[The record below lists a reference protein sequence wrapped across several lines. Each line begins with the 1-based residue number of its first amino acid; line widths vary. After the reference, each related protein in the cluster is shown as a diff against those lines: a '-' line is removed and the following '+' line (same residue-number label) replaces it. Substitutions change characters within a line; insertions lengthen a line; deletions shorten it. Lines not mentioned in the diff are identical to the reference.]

1 MQKEKNIMTKI
12 VKEKLSIKS
21 KEIIP
26 IFFASDDNYI
36 PCLSVAI
43 RSMINNASKDY
54 NYEIYILNNGV
65 SKDKADIILRMQNE
79 NFEIKFIDVSEKIK
93 PIIADLGLRDY
104 YTVAIYFR
112 IFIASMF
119 KNYKKAL
126 YLDCDIV
133 VLGDISELYHTDLGD
148 NIMGAIPDQIIASRK
163 VYRDYSEKA
172 LGLDYRKYFTSGIL
186 VINLDAFRMHEI
198 EKKFVHILKEYN
210 FSTIAPDQDY
220 LNFLCKG
227 KTKLLDISWN
237 KHCLRDGY
245 NKRPNIVHYA
255 FFKKPW
261 TDYFIKFERFF
272 WQYAKKVEFYDY
284 LVNFRKEFK
293 LSKRIS
299 NEVAI
304 QKLERKAREIY
315 KSDYN
320 FHKILEKPFI
330 QKENVLQCAEEDENL
345 FDIDGVCV
353 NEQSKLVTR

>member
-1 MQKEKNIMTKI
+1 MTKKI
-12 VKEKLSIKS
+12 LEKISNKS

-26 IFFASDDNYI
+26 IFFASDDNYL
-36 PCLSVAI
+36 PCLSVAL

-54 NYEIYILNNGV
+54 NYKIYILNNGV

-79 NFEIKFIDVSEKIK
+79 NFEIMFVDVSEKIK
-93 PIIADLGLRDY
+93 PLIADLGLRDY

-112 IFIASMF
+112 LFIASMF
-119 KNYKKAL
+119 KNLKKAL

-133 VLGDISELYHTDLGD
+133 VLGDISKLYFTELGD
-148 NIMGAIPDQIIASRK
+148 NILGASPDQIIASRK

-172 LGLDYRKYFTSGIL
+172 LGLDYKKYFTSGIL
-186 VINLDAFRMHEI
+186 VMNLDAYREHEI
-198 EKKFVHILKEYN
+198 EKNFVSLLKKYN
-210 FSTIAPDQDY
+210 FNTIAPDQDY

-227 KTKLLDISWN
+227 KTKYIDISWN

-245 NKRPNIVHYA
+245 NKKPNIVHYA

-293 LSKRIS
+293 LTKRIS

-304 QKLERKAREIY
+304 QKLERKARDIY

-320 FHKILEKPFI
+320 FHKILEKPFDK
-330 QKENVLQCAEEDENL
+330 KEKMVEYSENDEDIFN
-345 FDIDGVCV
+345 IDNEVCL
-353 NEQSKLVTR
+353 N

>member
-1 MQKEKNIMTKI
+1 MTKNIL
-12 VKEKLSIKS
+12 EKTSIKS

-26 IFFASDDNYI
+26 IFFSSDDNYL

-54 NYEIYILNNGV
+54 DYIIYILNNGV

-79 NFEIKFIDVSEKIK
+79 NFKIQFIDVTEKIQ
-93 PIIADLGLRDY
+93 PIIKDLGLRDY

-119 KNYKKAL
+119 KNLKKAL

-133 VLGDISELYHTDLGD
+133 VLGDISELYFTDLGD
-148 NIMGAIPDQIIASRK
+148 NILGGIPDQIIASRK
-163 VYRDYSEKA
+163 VYRDYSENA
-172 LGLDYRKYFTSGIL
+172 LGLEYTKYFSSGIL
-186 VINLDAFRMHEI
+186 VINLDAFREHEI
-198 EKKFVHILKEYN
+198 EKKFVSILKEYN

-227 KTKLLDISWN
+227 KTKYIDISWN

-245 NKRPNIVHYA
+245 NKKPNIVHYA

-304 QKLERKAREIY
+304 QKLEKKARDIY
-315 KSDYN
+315 KSEYN

-330 QKENVLQCAEEDENL
+330 QKESVLKLEQENEEN
-345 FDIDGVCV
+345 FDIDGVCI